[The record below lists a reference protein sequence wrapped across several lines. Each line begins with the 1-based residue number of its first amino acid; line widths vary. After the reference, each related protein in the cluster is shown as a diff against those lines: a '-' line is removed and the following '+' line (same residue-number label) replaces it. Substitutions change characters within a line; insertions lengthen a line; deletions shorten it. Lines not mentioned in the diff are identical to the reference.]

1 MKNTKELIIKINEL
15 TTKIETEYPELYPF
29 IDEQPLT
36 IPVSDQPDTNSKA
49 LKDYLQSLEQLLQ
62 HHLETHKS

>member
-1 MKNTKELIIKINEL
+1 MENTKDLITKINIL
-15 TTKIETEYPELYPF
+15 TTKIETEYPGLYTF
-29 IDEQPLT
+29 IDEQPIT
-36 IPVSDQPDTNSKA
+36 IPALDHPDADSKA

>member
-36 IPVSDQPDTNSKA
+36 IPASDHPDTNSKA